1 MSFIQKFFTGYQGY
15 NNGETRTGELNR
27 LWYDSNTNTIRIGD
41 GTPGGKIVSGSA
53 LGANVHE
60 GETPP
65 SSPPP
70 IAGDMWWNTTDGRLY
85 IYYDS
90 SWVDAS
96 PDVGTGGTADLGN
109 LVING
114 TDLQTI
120 SGTQTNKDIV
130 LQPNGS
136 GIVALPGLRI
146 PVGTVLE
153 GSQETVE
160 TVTPVELFEVVE
172 WSNGS
177 ALPAGKYGDNPQIPV
192 PFIVYR
198 FKTDITD
205 IISID
210 DYLSGLGIPADPPCQ
225 VIWVGSG
232 AYDSYVAINTH
243 TYTGYPELAIPGF
256 NSIVYATRAAIH
268 PSLDISTLENTDIV
282 LHVGA
287 GGNIITHSGVVPYIE
302 NTYSLGT
309 PVRRFKDLWL
319 GDAIYMLDQ
328 TLNTHWQIKA
338 DDGILNLLGG
348 TGVRVGEF
356 ILTENVLKL
365 TDSTRDLVIG
375 EFDATGNVVFN
386 RAVNIVT
393 QTGIEA
399 FSVKRD
405 GLTTISVPG
414 ILDTDKAALNII
426 GSSTGVQQPRNFP
439 GTLLQLTAQDGQP
452 ARFSLDS
459 FGTNTYGNITGRTAR
474 GTVAIP
480 AQTKA
485 NDTLLRL
492 NAQGWAIT
500 DVTIDGTTGFVSKA
514 SAGGTAYDVTFNIPS
529 QNTQPELTSGT
540 FGSTYEVDGNS
551 NASYNRS
558 GLACMA
564 STLSTITLRYTTDP
578 GVFDTVNT
586 TLQSTGFF
594 IGALARINIAANEDF
609 TTTGS
614 GTKVV
619 FQTTPAGTTAIST
632 SATITDEGLDLRGT
646 TNAGSGIRFRDG
658 TLQTTAAIGLPS
670 QNNNANK
677 YLKTD
682 GANPEWASI
691 PSGITYKGLWRA
703 DTNRTV
709 PGNVILADGVG
720 SGGDEYSVTIGGS
733 VDFGHGSVTFY
744 QGDFV
749 IYSGDTSRWERI
761 PGAAAGIT
769 SITIDGSTYSSSNVT
784 ITSDDIVTAIDAGA
798 ITNDKLEHN
807 SFPVATTTGISVT
820 GDTTLG
826 GTGLTINNTG
836 VTSLAT
842 AVDSHLSV
850 NRSTDGVTITS
861 DATAA
866 STPDTIAL
874 RDSIGGLTAA
884 DFTADKDTSGL
895 TNHGAFNTGN
905 LSYSDTGLLSSFSSS
920 EIYYNQLIVQ
930 NTRNTATSST
940 NVIVSNNAGTAS
952 TNFGEFG
959 MNSTAWSGTG
969 FDAAGIVYLNSIST
983 DLVIGTSSEKAVKI
997 LTNDTEAVSIA
1008 STGVATFSQTISGS
1022 INGNAST
1029 ATKVN
1034 NALTAGTGIT
1044 FSSGSTYDGS
1054 AAITINATAY
1064 SLPAAT
1070 TTTLGGVIIP
1080 VVATSAIINTSGTIR
1095 VATASATQLG
1105 AIKIGAGLQI
1115 DGNGVVTTSGIQAS
1129 VRQAGTTA
1137 TITVDFAV
1145 DDIIQLTAAPNVT
1158 LVIGFQNYTA
1168 GKIVRLMI
1176 LQTTKSNITHGL
1188 SATNCNVG
1196 NTSLLGTAQ
1205 GNTPNTVFITYTCV
1219 APNQAGTFAQIIY

>member
-60 GETPP
+60 GDTPP

-96 PDVGTGGTADLGN
+96 PDVGTADLGN

-146 PVGTVLE
+146 PVGTVIE
-153 GSQETVE
+153 GSEETVE

-177 ALPAGKYGDNPQIPV
+177 ALPDGKYGDNPQIPV

-198 FKTDITD
+198 FKADITD
-205 IISID
+205 IIGID
-210 DYLSGLGIPADPPCQ
+210 DYLAGLGIPADPPCQ

-256 NSIVYATRAAIH
+256 NSIVYSTRAAIH

-393 QTGIEA
+393 QTGIES

-414 ILDTDKAALNII
+414 SIDTDKSALNII
-426 GSSTGVQQPRNFP
+426 GSSTGDQQPRNFP

-609 TTTGS
+609 TTSGS

-658 TLQTTAAIGLPS
+658 TLQTTAAIGLPN

-691 PSGITYKGLWRA
+691 PSGITYRGLWRA

-769 SITIDGSTYSSSNVT
+769 SITIDGSTYSSSDVT
-784 ITSDDIVTAIDAGA
+784 ISSDDIVAAIDAGA

-807 SFPVATTTGISVT
+807 SFPVTTTTGISVT

-826 GTGLTINNTG
+826 GSGLTINNTG
-836 VTSLAT
+836 VTSLDT

-874 RDSIGGLTAA
+874 RDSIGGLTAT
-884 DFTADKDTSGL
+884 DFTADRNTNEL

-905 LSYSDTGLLSSFSSS
+905 LSFSDTGLLSSFSSS

-930 NTRNTATSST
+930 NTRNVATASA
-940 NVIVSNNAGTAS
+940 NIIVSNNAGTAS
-952 TNFGEFG
+952 SNYGEFG
-959 MNSTAWSGTG
+959 MNSSAWTGTG
-969 FDAAGIVYLNSIST
+969 FGAAGIVYLNSIST
-983 DLVIGTSSEKAVKI
+983 DLVIGTTSAKAVKI
-997 LTNDTEAVSIA
+997 LTNDTLALSID

-1022 INGNAST
+1022 IDGNAST

-1145 DDIIQLTAAPNVT
+1145 DDIIQLTAAPNVP

-1219 APNQAGTFAQIIY
+1219 AANQAGTFAQIIY